1 MISSVGLIN
10 KFRKMTEKEFT
21 ELANKHLVVLES
33 YELDKDGNTQFN
45 IFGLKQLYEA
55 INYSCCCETLK
66 DKEEN
71 NIEIK
76 TLGDL
81 KRAYPE
87 GRLHTVNGYGK
98 IINYSVDG
106 EIVYTRHL

>member
-1 MISSVGLIN
+1 MQYN
-10 KFRKMTEKEFT
+10 KILDWVKSENIRG
-21 ELANKHLVVLES
+21 
-33 YELDKDGNTQFN
+33 YELETDRCIADVIENFLNENK
-45 IFGLKQLYEA
+45 EA
-55 INYSCCCETLK
+55 INYSRCCKQLK

-87 GRLHTVNGYGK
+87 GKLHTVNGYGK

>member
-1 MISSVGLIN
+1 MNKTELIN
-10 KFRKMTEKEFT
+10 KLLWLGYTSAEEGAEKRKEAIST
-21 ELANKHLVVLES
+21 AHNLVDEYL
-33 YELDKDGNTQFN
+33 
-45 IFGLKQLYEA
+45 EA
-55 INYSCCCETLK
+55 INYTRCCTQLK
-66 DKEEN
+66 DIEEN

-81 KRAYPE
+81 KRVYPE
-87 GRLHTVNGYGK
+87 GKLHTVNGYGK

>member
-1 MISSVGLIN
+1 MN
-10 KFRKMTEKEFT
+10 KT
-21 ELANKHLVVLES
+21 ELIDKLLHL
-33 YELDKDGNTQFN
+33 GNTTEMCSSEDRHKAKELAHNLIDEYLQ
-45 IFGLKQLYEA
+45 A
-55 INYSCCCETLK
+55 INYSQCCTQLK
-66 DKEEN
+66 DKGEK